1 MQQQSLTTDTVIL
14 STLDWV
20 VLEHFNEMSR
30 SVVADKLCPRMDNMQ
45 IENSVENKE
54 NVFQCNGK
62 LGHRM
67 VRYPW

>member
-20 VLEHFNEMSR
+20 VSEHFNEMSR

>member
-1 MQQQSLTTDTVIL
+1 M
-14 STLDWV
+14 
-20 VLEHFNEMSR
+20 LEHFNEMSR